1 MITNM
6 FEQPIHELIEFA
18 NDLDKQAEQE
28 LEFPLA
34 KENIIQLA
42 QTYRS
47 AADFLK
53 LAQFGGTQALINAV
67 REWGTERNI
76 IGPEAKATVATQ
88 FEKLKEE
95 VFEVQTGIQNRDQH
109 EIIDGIGDCTVVLIL
124 LSELIGV
131 KFETCLMAAYD
142 EIKNRKGAM
151 VDGIYVK
158 ETNHNE

>member
-1 MITNM
+1 MTTNM

-42 QTYRS
+42 QSYRS

-67 REWGTERNI
+67 RDWGTERNI

-95 VFEVQTGIQNRDQH
+95 VFELQVGIENKNQH
-109 EIIDGIGDCTVVLIL
+109 EIMDAVGDCSVVLVL
-124 LSELIGV
+124 LSELCGF
-131 KFETCLMAAYD
+131 KFETALILAYE
-142 EIKNRKGAM
+142 EIKNRKGKM
-151 VDGIYVK
+151 IDGQFVK
-158 ETNHNE
+158 ET